1 MLSLIAD
8 FSPERELSGSV
19 SPLNGSSCCGLLIF
33 SAYVLCLRFGLGLL
47 SVSIIRSLCRLLRK
61 KVGVFVSL

>member
-1 MLSLIAD
+1 M
-8 FSPERELSGSV
+8 
-19 SPLNGSSCCGLLIF
+19 LIF